1 MLEMKLTIVSY
12 QQRIVSF
19 VAVVL
24 LLVMVLIHLTLL
36 YDDVDV
42 VFVSFLILRIYVL
55 HLHDVLLLNMHNVEL
70 EI

>member
-1 MLEMKLTIVSY
+1 MLEMKLTIVSS

-70 EI
+70 KI